1 MKIIL
6 IGFMGSGKTTVGHLL
21 AKKLSLGVIE
31 MDELILEKSNRK
43 SISEIFLLDGEDHF
57 RSLETTVAK
66 EILKID
72 NIVVLTG
79 GGIVMKDRNRRFLK
93 NGTVI
98 FLKTSFEILKIR
110 LKDDITR
117 PLFKD
122 KIKAKKLF
130 DLRQNIYER
139 WANHI
144 ILTDKKSI
152 NQVVS
157 KLLKCL

>member
-1 MKIIL
+1 
-6 IGFMGSGKTTVGHLL
+6 MGSGKTTVGHLL

>member
-1 MKIIL
+1 
-6 IGFMGSGKTTVGHLL
+6 MGSGKTTVGHLL

-72 NIVVLTG
+72 NIIVLTG